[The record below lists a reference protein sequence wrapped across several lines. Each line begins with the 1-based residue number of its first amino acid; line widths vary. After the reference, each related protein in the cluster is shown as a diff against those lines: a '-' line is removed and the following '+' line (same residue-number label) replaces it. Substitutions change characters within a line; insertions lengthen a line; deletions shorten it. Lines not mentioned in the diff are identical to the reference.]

1 MGMMENTP
9 SSISVA
15 PLLLRNLATSI
26 FIYADKS
33 FLSLARKYKLLEII
47 RCILITF
54 FLFILRLLASFLPSF
69 FNSNSLYIYAPKKDN
84 YVSASA
90 SPSADSG
97 IARALSQLLSILND
111 IPVNSRKYQVV
122 RSLAERLID
131 ENHRDN
137 IQALREVNRTVLSV
151 AFSRT
156 LGQLEAAVLE
166 LGGCGDGVVP
176 VQCRLNRVLRAV
188 LTRFGLGS
196 DEVNRSGIS
205 ADKLAAEL
213 LWLAE
218 KLAAC
223 GYIDD
228 AVGKWASASNLAC
241 LALSAE
247 PRLQSSLVKI
257 SDFWAG
263 HGETVSKA
271 QGHWRPAKKR
281 ARNLRPRYQSS
292 NSIEQA
298 DGLEKIGPQ
307 KSGRREN

>member
-1 MGMMENTP
+1 MENTP
-9 SSISVA
+9 SSINIA

-33 FLSLARKYKLLEII
+33 FLSLANKYKLLEIT
-47 RCILITF
+47 RYILITF
-54 FLFILRLLASFLPSF
+54 FVFILRLLPSFLPSF
-69 FNSNSLYIYAPKKDN
+69 VNSNYLYIYAPQNDN
-84 YVSASA
+84 YMTASA

-166 LGGCGDGVVP
+166 LGGCVDGVVP
-176 VQCRLNRVLRAV
+176 VQYRLNRVLQVV
-188 LTRFGLGS
+188 LSWFGVGL
-196 DEVNRSGIS
+196 EERNRSGIS
-205 ADKLAAEL
+205 AEKLAAEL

-223 GYIDD
+223 GFVDD

-247 PRLQSSLVKI
+247 PRLQISLVKI
-257 SDFWAG
+257 SGMFLYNFCLFI
-263 HGETVSKA
+263 SCIY
-271 QGHWRPAKKR
+271 
-281 ARNLRPRYQSS
+281 L
-292 NSIEQA
+292 SI
-298 DGLEKIGPQ
+298 
-307 KSGRREN
+307 

>member
-54 FLFILRLLASFLPSF
+54 FLFILRLLPSFLPAF

-84 YVSASA
+84 YVSASASASA

-205 ADKLAAEL
+205 AEKLAAEL

-257 SDFWAG
+257 SGVVFY
-263 HGETVSKA
+263 SF
-271 QGHWRPAKKR
+271 
-281 ARNLRPRYQSS
+281 
-292 NSIEQA
+292 I
-298 DGLEKIGPQ
+298 
-307 KSGRREN
+307 